1 MDRLWR
7 TELNLQR
14 ADDTDLT
21 ADQVDRALDRLP
33 DGSSITVT
41 DDGEHVEFV
50 ILLTADS
57 ALDALGRASN
67 RAREAWRWGAQRSPK
82 ELLFG
87 QMRAVLHERWLAEHD
102 PTGTIRTWAEN
113 AEEADGGS

>member
-7 TELNLQR
+7 TELHLQR

-21 ADQVDRALDRLP
+21 DEQVDRALDRLP

-41 DDGEHVEFV
+41 DDGASVEFV

-87 QMRAVLHERWLAEHD
+87 QMRAVHYDRWLADHD
-102 PTGTIRTWAEN
+102 PTGAVRAWAAN
-113 AEEADGGS
+113 PLEARGGS